1 MIPGFEAL
9 VEQRIKKAQQEGA
22 FDNLEGQG
30 KPLKFDDQN
39 VPEDLRLA
47 HKILKNAGFLPP
59 EVALRKKVFQ
69 VEQLLAETQN
79 DSPERSK
86 IQKKLNF
93 LLTKLGTTRGG
104 NHSFPVMT
112 DEYRETII
120 KKLS

>member
-9 VEQRIKKAQQEGA
+9 VEQRIKQAQQEGT
-22 FDNLEGQG
+22 FDNLEGRG
-30 KPLKFDDQN
+30 KPLKFEDQN
-39 VPEDLRLA
+39 VPEELRLA

-59 EVALRKKVFQ
+59 EVALRKKINQ
-69 VEQLLAETQN
+69 VEQLLGQTEC

-86 IQKKLNF
+86 IQRKLNY

-104 NHSFPVMT
+104 NRSFPVMT
-112 DEYRETII
+112 DEYRENII